1 VLWNV
6 STRALLMSAAAT
18 TVVGLAVVA
27 WKFSFFFLPYSWTSE
42 PSRLAQALRLQAGM
56 RVTDIGA
63 GSGAMAIAMA
73 TLVGNSGVV
82 YATELAPDQLAEIES
97 RSRRAGLPNIQV
109 IEAAETETGLPDR
122 CCDAAYMRAVFH
134 HVAHPSAFASDVARA
149 LRPGG
154 RLAVIDFAA
163 GALWFHGADHGVSPA
178 SVQRAFE
185 SAGLRLVTRD
195 DHWGGGMFLLVFEH
209 TDVTS
214 SN

>member
-27 WKFSFFFLPYSWTSE
+27 WKFSFFFVPYSWTSE

-82 YATELAPDQLAEIES
+82 YATELAPDRLAEIEN

-109 IEAAETETGLPDR
+109 IEAAETEPGFPTV
-122 CCDAAYMRAVFH
+122 AAMPHTCVLCFTTSLTRRH
-134 HVAHPSAFASDVARA
+134 SPRMWRGRSDQ
-149 LRPGG
+149 
-154 RLAVIDFAA
+154 A
-163 GALWFHGADHGVSPA
+163 GAWRSSTSLQGRCGSTGPIMGCHQPPSNVRSSQPA
-178 SVQRAFE
+178 C
-185 SAGLRLVTRD
+185 G
-195 DHWGGGMFLLVFEH
+195 W
-209 TDVTS
+209 
-214 SN
+214 